1 MNNPLNPEPTNSTL
15 PPKKTFL
22 KLMQQKGMSRKESMK
37 AWLLK
42 EKLWREERRKEFLP
56 DLLI

>member
-1 MNNPLNPEPTNSTL
+1 
-15 PPKKTFL
+15 
-22 KLMQQKGMSRKESMK
+22 MQQKGMSRKESMK